1 MLTFPFPALPAL
13 LAAWLAQ
20 THAVMAQSPSIA
32 EGGVPSLAKSAY
44 LSDLDIRR
52 IARHTER
59 LRAAGTVRQID
70 TLYRPELRA
79 EMAVAA

>member
-32 EGGVPSLAKSAY
+32 EGGVPAWALVPSDMLPGDTTPSA
-44 LSDLDIRR
+44 R
-52 IARHTER
+52 
-59 LRAAGTVRQID
+59 
-70 TLYRPELRA
+70 
-79 EMAVAA
+79 